1 MHVSLS
7 LPGKDQ
13 VASFLWQHF
22 LLLLSLY
29 VMTLGVSLCVRSDL
43 GSSVISAAPYAFS
56 LAGQQGLVP
65 ALSLG
70 NYTNI
75 LNALFV
81 VGQILVLRRDFQP
94 IQLLQLVIGVV
105 FGALIDLNMA
115 LTSGIACSSLAAKC
129 AVAVIGSTVM
139 AIGVAFEIRCGSVTM
154 PGEGLPLAISR
165 AWGIPFAKAKICID
179 CMLVAAAVASCLV
192 FFHRWEWN
200 VVGIGTLFAMIY
212 IGMAVKFIS
221 RRIGWFDRLLLYR
234 PGIRRYL
241 YGLAR
246 YLKNNKQ

>member
-1 MHVSLS
+1 MSAFIGTNRAVAPSLIERIYFKILINLTIKISLDNFIQIRRRQPQLAIPSSFSFILTVYMHVSLS

-13 VASFLWQHF
+13 VVSFLWQHF

-56 LAGQQGLVP
+56 LAGQQELVP

-115 LTSGIACSSLAAKC
+115 LTSGIACSSFAAKC

-139 AIGVAFEIRCGSVTM
+139 AIGVAFEIC
-154 PGEGLPLAISR
+154 
-165 AWGIPFAKAKICID
+165 
-179 CMLVAAAVASCLV
+179 
-192 FFHRWEWN
+192 
-200 VVGIGTLFAMIY
+200 
-212 IGMAVKFIS
+212 
-221 RRIGWFDRLLLYR
+221 LLYTSDAADE
-234 PGIRRYL
+234 L
-241 YGLAR
+241 
-246 YLKNNKQ
+246 